1 MRRRAVLLTI
11 TMAAALVVV
20 GGVAL
25 AANIDCQAGTACL
38 GIEKADTMTGTNQA
52 DDMSGLGG
60 GDTMR
65 GRDGGDVLSGG
76 EGNDD
81 VYAGS
86 GNDPSIEGGA
96 GDDSLTGGAGDDSYV
111 FGQRWGADTIT
122 SGEDSGEDTLDFSSL
137 LGSLDVDL
145 NSSAG
150 RDEVY
155 SRAGMLNFPSVV
167 KIENVEGGK
176 ARDVLRG
183 NDASNSFFG
192 NGGNDSLVGGDN
204 DDALFGGLGADAF
217 TGGPD
222 NDALTCSDVSDVID
236 GDVYIFQ
243 DGWGQD
249 SITDAAGINRLL
261 FGELTTSVTV
271 NLATGTATSGT
282 NTVTWT
288 PLGIENTTGGSAIE
302 SVTGGTA
309 ADFLY
314 GNGSVNTLKGQGGDD
329 TIDVAERNPEVPG
342 SVGDPGDTVD
352 CGPGLLDT
360 VYVDAIQDPVTGTIT
375 PIDSW
380 SSNCETAIKVY

>member
-1 MRRRAVLLTI
+1 
-11 TMAAALVVV
+11 MAAALVIA

-25 AANIDCQAGTACL
+25 AANINCEAGTTCL
-38 GIEKADTMTGTNQA
+38 GTEKADTMTGTNQA

-65 GRDGGDVLSGG
+65 GRDGGDMISGG
-76 EGNDD
+76 DGNDE

-86 GNDPSIEGGA
+86 GNDPSIEGGT
-96 GDDSLTGGAGDDSYV
+96 GDDSLTGANGDDTYV
-111 FGQRWGADTIT
+111 FEPRWGGDKIT
-122 SGEDSGEDTLDFSSL
+122 SEEDSGEDTLDFSSL

-150 RDEVY
+150 RDEVF
-155 SRAGMLNFPSVV
+155 SRAGMLNFPSAV
-167 KIENVEGGK
+167 KIENVVGGK
-176 ARDVLRG
+176 ARDVIRG
-183 NDASNSFFG
+183 NDAPNVLRG

-217 TGGPD
+217 TGGPG
-222 NDALTCSDVSDVID
+222 NDALNGSDVTDVADVTDVID

-249 SITDAAGINRLL
+249 TITDAAGINRLL

-302 SVTGGTA
+302 NVTGGTA

-314 GNGSVNTLKGQGGDD
+314 GKGSVNTLNGQGGDD
-329 TIDVAERNPEVPG
+329 TIDVADGNFLNR
-342 SVGDPGDTVD
+342 DPGDIVD
-352 CGPGLLDT
+352 CGPGTDVVKVDAESGPGGTVPLDT
-360 VYVDAIQDPVTGTIT
+360 DIR
-375 PIDSW
+375 
-380 SSNCETAIKVY
+380 NCETITEVLISPPAPIG